1 MLNKVHFMRITASLA
16 VLAFT
21 CGAAVAGF
29 VDERSGKGTAVPAKT
44 AAAPA
49 ASEQAQPR
57 INGVLTGYFGHVGWS
72 DPAPLADPNQTL
84 ATAFARL
91 LPPAHPSVAIEGRGE
106 DLLDRQVS
114 WPAGVTRLQALEHI
128 ADNQGLNM
136 NLAGSTLVVTRANKP
151 WTEAKPRL
159 DVARW
164 EILPTDTRLAS
175 AIERW
180 ARAAGYS
187 FRWDAG
193 RHALIEGTHAFTG
206 TFEEAVKG
214 ALDTPGIANS
224 AYPLESC
231 VYPNNPLLL
240 RITRKG
246 EQVRDCPIAE

>member
-1 MLNKVHFMRITASLA
+1 MRITATFA
-16 VLAFT
+16 VLVLM
-21 CGAAVAGF
+21 CNAAVAGF
-29 VDERSGKGTAVPAKT
+29 VDERSSK

-49 ASEQAQPR
+49 AQASANGASAQGAAPAQPR
-57 INGVLTGYFGHVGWS
+57 INGVLTGYFGHVGWTE
-72 DPAPLADPNQTL
+72 PAPAVDGTQALAM
-84 ATAFARL
+84 AFARL
-91 LPPAHPSVAIEGRGE
+91 LPPSHPSVAIEGRGE
-106 DLLDRQVS
+106 ELLDRQVS

-128 ADNQGLNM
+128 ADSQGLNM
-136 NLAGSTLVVTRANKP
+136 ALTGSTLVVTRSTKP
-151 WTEAKPRL
+151 WTDAKPRT

-164 EILPTDTRLAS
+164 EILPTDARLAS

-180 ARAAGYS
+180 AKAAGYS
-187 FRWDAG
+187 FRWDAE

-206 TFEEAVKG
+206 TFEDAVKG

-246 EQVRDCPIAE
+246 EQARDCPIAE